1 MASLTALILLAVLI
15 ALPLFL
21 VVLRAV
27 TGYRG
32 QPNELGALLESGNVE
47 IIRNTVVLGLLVIVV
62 ATLLAAPLAFLMSRT
77 RLRRQGWV
85 DVAIL
90 VPFMTPP
97 YISALAWMEFT
108 RRGGLAENW
117 LGPVG
122 GVVQDVFATPLG
134 MAVVMGSEVFPFLY
148 LILRNSLD
156 RVGASM
162 DEAAAV
168 HGASVWRRFA
178 KVLVPLVSSGYSMG
192 ILLVFVRAAGEFGTP
207 VTLGNQIGFPVL
219 VSKIHEDVTIDPLN
233 FPHAAAMASI
243 LLGMGITIW
252 AVQQWFVARQA
263 DRSVSIRAQRM
274 ATVELRPWAVAV
286 SWFWITA
293 TLVITAALPVFV
305 VVTAALTNLR
315 SRGVAWDNLT
325 LDHFGDVLTPGR
337 GGMDALTTSIWLALV
352 AATITTLLGTVFTL
366 LTNRRHTKTARG
378 IDFLAVAPD
387 TVPTIVLA
395 LGFIFLWNAPWMPWT
410 PYNTHGMLILA
421 YVVIFLPL
429 VIQNVKA
436 VRFQI
441 SDRLLEAAVVSGA
454 SVWTSTWR
462 VLLPLLMPGVAA
474 GWLLAFVIGIRELVA
489 SSLVRPPSVNLVSP
503 WILNQ
508 FDQGNRPQAMAMTV
522 IVIFIS
528 TAAMILVDRWRVRI
542 RNRQL

>member
-1 MASLTALILLAVLI
+1 MASLLLLGVLV
-15 ALPLFL
+15 AWPLFL
-21 VVLRAV
+21 VVVRAV
-27 TGYRG
+27 TGHRG
-32 QPNELGALLESGNVE
+32 QPGELGALLESSNLEVVT
-47 IIRNTVVLGLLVIVV
+47 NTVVLGLMVIVV

-77 RLRRQGWV
+77 RFRRFGWI
-85 DVAIL
+85 DVAVL

-108 RRGGLAENW
+108 RRGGLAESW

-122 GVVQDVFATPLG
+122 GLVQDVFATPAG
-134 MAVVMGSEVFPFLY
+134 MAIVMGSEVFPFLY

-156 RVGASM
+156 RVGATM
-162 DEAAAV
+162 DEAASV
-168 HGASVWRRFA
+168 HGASVWRRFG
-178 KVLVPLVSSGYSMG
+178 KVLVPLISSGYSMG

-243 LLGMGITIW
+243 LLGIGITVW

-263 DRSVSIRAQRM
+263 DRTVGIRAQRM
-274 ATVELRPWAVAV
+274 TTVGLKPWAVAV
-286 SWFWITA
+286 AWCWIGSTMVVTA
-293 TLVITAALPVFV
+293 VLPGFV
-305 VVTAALTNLR
+305 VVTGALTNLR

-325 LDHFGDVLTPGR
+325 LDHFADVLTPGG
-337 GGMDALTTSIWLALV
+337 GGMDALTTSVWLALV
-352 AATITTLLGTVFTL
+352 AATVTTILGTMFAL
-366 LTNRRHTKTARG
+366 LTNRRRTATARG
-378 IDFLAVAPD
+378 IDFLSVAPD

-395 LGFIFLWNAPWMPWT
+395 LGFIFLWNAPWMPWS
-410 PYNTHGMLILA
+410 PYNTYGILILA

-436 VRFQI
+436 VRIQI

-454 SVWTSTWR
+454 SGWTSTRR
-462 VLLPLLMPGVAA
+462 VLLPLLMPGVVA

-522 IVIFIS
+522 IVIFTS
-528 TAAMILVDRWRVRI
+528 TAAILLVDRWRVRL